1 MNLRTRF
8 ALTTAL
14 VGATVALAAAFGG
27 QVVVARQLRQEIDQG
42 LLRRGARIENPG
54 GTSGGPG
61 PGARAGTNGSPAPD
75 RGITGQPSQTNQ
87 PDQDSQVSD
96 GSGRGRRRGA
106 SIPNLGSEGRVLT
119 PAELRSLAL
128 SRRCLNGRRGDAV
141 ILAQFIARDGTIEQ
155 CLLGQAFP
163 VDAADKI
170 LAKSAAGASDLVPRL
185 RTVTVAGERYRMATV
200 AGPIGASQWVRELAG
215 ESAVLQ
221 RLRRQF
227 VLLGL
232 GATLLAALAGWLLAG
247 RFLRPVQKL
256 RSATDKIAETQNLTE
271 LVDASGR
278 DEIAS
283 LGRSFNSMIAALSTS
298 REQQQRLI
306 LDASHELRTPLT
318 SLRTN
323 IEMAN
328 RPRRLSDDDN
338 REVMSAALAEVQE
351 LTNVISELVELATD
365 RTADEP
371 LVSLHLVDLA
381 NDVVERT
388 RRRTN
393 RVIEIV
399 AASAATSGAI
409 SNVTPNV
416 TSNFTSNF
424 TSNVTSKAIAKA
436 SSGTVS
442 DVATE
447 ASLFSSADPP
457 LGTTSPKSPTE
468 AQPSTETSVDLESV
482 MGRPRMLERAIVN
495 LVENAIKYSTPGTPV
510 TVEVSQLAVTVIDQ
524 GPGIDP
530 KDLPYIFDRFYR
542 SDQARSAQGSGLGLA
557 IVRQIV
563 ERHGGEVTAT
573 NTPSG
578 GAAVGFRLAKNP

>member
-27 QVVVARQLRQEIDQG
+27 QVIVARQLRQEIDQG

-61 PGARAGTNGSPAPD
+61 PGARAGTNGSTTPD
-75 RGITGQPSQTNQ
+75 RGVTGQPSQPDQPGQ

-170 LAKSAAGASDLVPRL
+170 LAKSAAGATNLVPRL
-185 RTVTVAGERYRMATV
+185 RTVTVAGERYRMATI
-200 AGPIGASQWVRELAG
+200 AGPVGASQWVRELAG

-338 REVMSAALAEVQE
+338 REVMTAALAEVQE

-399 AASAATSGAI
+399 AASDAISGAI
-409 SNVTPNV
+409 SNV
-416 TSNFTSNF
+416 
-424 TSNVTSKAIAKA
+424 TSNVTSKAISKA
-436 SSGTVS
+436 SSGTAS

-447 ASLFSSADPP
+447 ASLFPSADPP
-457 LGTTSPKSPTE
+457 LGTTSPKTPTE
-468 AQPSTETSVDLESV
+468 AQSSTETSVDLESV

-495 LVENAIKYSTPGTPV
+495 LVENAIKYSTLGTPV

-563 ERHGGEVTAT
+563 ERHGGEVTAR

-578 GAAVGFRLAKNP
+578 GAAVGFRLAKIP

>member
-1 MNLRTRF
+1 VNLRTRF

-61 PGARAGTNGSPAPD
+61 PGARAGTNGSTAPD

-185 RTVTVAGERYRMATV
+185 RTVTVAGERYRMATI
-200 AGPIGASQWVRELAG
+200 AGPVGASQWVRELAG

-338 REVMSAALAEVQE
+338 REVMTAALAEVQE

-371 LVSLHLVDLA
+371 LVSLRLVDLA
-381 NDVVERT
+381 NDVAERT

-399 AASAATSGAI
+399 AASDATSSAI
-409 SNVTPNV
+409 SKVNASVTAKVTANVA
-416 TSNFTSNF
+416 
-424 TSNVTSKAIAKA
+424 SKAI
-436 SSGTVS
+436 SGTVS
-442 DVATE
+442 DVTTK
-447 ASLFSSADPP
+447 ASLFPSADPP
-457 LGTTSPKSPTE
+457 IGTTSPKTPTD
-468 AQPSTETSVDLESV
+468 AQSSTKTLLDVESV

-573 NTPSG
+573 NTPRG